1 MRVARLVLALLGGL
15 ALVPSAFAQGC
26 ALCYT
31 TAASASAAAIR
42 SLDIGIVVLLVPSLV
57 MFVAVLAFAI
67 RRASA
72 SAEASRT

>member
-15 ALVPSAFAQGC
+15 ALAPSACAQGC

-42 SLDIGIVVLLVPSLV
+42 SLDLGIVVLLVPSLV
-57 MFVAVLAFAI
+57 MFVAVLVFAV
-67 RRASA
+67 RRASV
-72 SAEASRT
+72 SG